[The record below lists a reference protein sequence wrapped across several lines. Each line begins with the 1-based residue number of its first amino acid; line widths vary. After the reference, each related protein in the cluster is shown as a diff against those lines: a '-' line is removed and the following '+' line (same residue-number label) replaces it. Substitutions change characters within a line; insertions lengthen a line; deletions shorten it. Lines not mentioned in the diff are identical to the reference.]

1 MGRSHSQE
9 FRERSF
15 PLFMIRDVSSGIII
29 PPAGASVPYR
39 RPRPPSVV
47 PGVEVL
53 FQGTGLGR
61 DKGENAYFY
70 DRQGHGYDP
79 KLKGLFMDTYF

>member
-1 MGRSHSQE
+1 
-9 FRERSF
+9 
-15 PLFMIRDVSSGIII
+15 MIRDGSPGIII
-29 PPAGASVPYR
+29 PPAGALVPYR
-39 RPRPPSVV
+39 RPRPPRVV

-61 DKGENAYFY
+61 DSGENAYSY

-79 KLKGLFMDTYF
+79 KLKGLFMDTYY